1 MPQTIAV
8 HMGLTGA
15 RAWGAAWNIRAATRA
30 AGVGPWHAVGV
41 RGMVRRRGF
50 LVLG

>member
-8 HMGLTGA
+8 HMGLIGA
-15 RAWGAAWNIRAATRA
+15 RAWGAARNIRAAARA
-30 AGVGPWHAVGV
+30 AGVRPWRTVGV